1 MNIDKLN
8 TPHMGGNANV
18 SAGIDTNAGMVAP
31 GDTQAA
37 NQGIHFDDH
46 GMIKATVEEKVGM
59 ACKGTGLSKANVPPA
74 ACMAK

>member
-1 MNIDKLN
+1 MD
-8 TPHMGGNANV
+8 GDANV

-31 GDTQAA
+31 ADTQAA

-59 ACKGTGLSKANVPPA
+59 VACKGTGSLKAKVAPA
-74 ACMAK
+74 TCALD